1 MIRSV
6 WDELADLETR
16 FDEVFSASGRPAR
29 PLLPGFEGRPFIPA
43 GDIFAR
49 NGDMVIRLDLPGID
63 AAKEIKVE
71 VEDDELVIRGERH
84 HESKVERKNYYRRET
99 CEGSFERHVALPK
112 GLDASKIKADYH
124 NGVLE
129 VVVPGATKAEAKTK
143 AKAIPVKVSSS

>member
-1 MIRSV
+1 
-6 WDELADLETR
+6 
-16 FDEVFSASGRPAR
+16 
-29 PLLPGFEGRPFIPA
+29 
-43 GDIFAR
+43 
-49 NGDMVIRLDLPGID
+49 MVIRLDLPGID

-99 CEGSFERHVALPK
+99 CEGSFESHVALPK